1 MATVFPAQPLTN
13 WAGNI
18 EFSTRTLHRPTSVDE
33 VQELVAAGD
42 RLRVLGTGH
51 SFSTVADSTGALLTV
66 ADLPRRIE
74 IDPDRRAVTVSAGT
88 RFGELTQELDQAG
101 WALHNLGSLPH
112 ISVGGAVAT
121 GTHGSG
127 VTNGTLA
134 SAVNA
139 LELVTPSGELVRLAR
154 GDEGFDGSVV
164 ALGSIGVVTALGLDL
179 QPSYEVE
186 QRVYDRMWLS
196 ALRVNLREVLASAY
210 SVSIFLT
217 WRRAFADQVW
227 VKHRTDAGPWPHGR
241 DWLGATLAP
250 SQRNP
255 VPGQDPGYATQQGG
269 VPGPWNARLPHFRLE
284 FTPSAGDELQTE
296 YLLPI
301 ENAVPALDVLTGLAD
316 RLGPVLHVSEIRTV
330 AADELWLSEAYQQD
344 SIALHFTWHPDP
356 AAVAPVVRAL
366 EEGLAPLGARP
377 HWGKVFGMEPAAVAA
392 RYPRFADAQRLIR
405 GYDPEGKFR
414 NVFTERYLFGVDD

>member
-1 MATVFPAQPLTN
+1 MATAQPLTN
-13 WAGNI
+13 WAGNVA
-18 EFSTRTLHRPTSVDE
+18 FSTATLHRPTSVDE
-33 VQELVAAGD
+33 VQEVVAAGE

-51 SFSTVADSTGALLTV
+51 SFSTVADTPGALLTV

-74 IDPDRRAVTVSAGT
+74 IDADRRSVTVSAGT
-88 RFGELTQELDQAG
+88 RFGELTQVLDPAG

-127 VTNGTLA
+127 ITNGALA
-134 SAVNA
+134 AAVNA
-139 LELVTPSGELVRLAR
+139 LEIVVPSGDLKRLER
-154 GDEGFDGSVV
+154 GDADFEGSVV
-164 ALGSIGVVTALGLDL
+164 TLGSIGVVTALGLDI
-179 QPSYEVE
+179 QPRYEIE
-186 QRVYDRMWLS
+186 QRVYDRMFLS
-196 ALRVNLREVLASAY
+196 ALRVNLHEVLTSAY
-210 SVSIFLT
+210 SVSVFLT
-217 WRRAFADQVW
+217 WRRPFAEQVW
-227 VKHRTDAGPWPHGR
+227 VKHRTDGGAWPHGR

-255 VPGQDPGYATQQGG
+255 VPGQDPGFATQQGG

-330 AADELWLSEAYQQD
+330 AADELWLSEAYRQD
-344 SIALHFTWHPDP
+344 SVALHFTWLPDP
-356 AAVAPVVRAL
+356 AAVDPVLRAL
-366 EEGLAPLGARP
+366 EAGLAPLGARP
-377 HWGKVFGMEPAAVAA
+377 HWGKVFAMEPAAVAA
-392 RYPRFADAQRLIR
+392 RYPRFADAQQLIR
-405 GYDPEGKFR
+405 GYDPDGKFR
-414 NVFTERYLFGVDD
+414 NAFTERYL

>member
-1 MATVFPAQPLTN
+1 MVTAQPLTN
-13 WAGNI
+13 WARNVA
-18 EFSTRTLHRPTSVDE
+18 FSTATLHRPTSVE
-33 VQELVAAGD
+33 RVQELVAGSE

-74 IDPDRRAVTVSAGT
+74 IDAERRSVTVSAGT
-88 RFGELTQELDQAG
+88 RFGEIAQVLDPAG

-127 VTNGTLA
+127 IRNGALA

-139 LELVTPSGELVRLAR
+139 LEVVTPSGELVRLAR
-154 GDEGFDGSVV
+154 GDQNFEGSVV
-164 ALGSIGVVTALGLDL
+164 TLGSIGVVTALSLDI
-179 QPSYEVE
+179 QPRYQVE
-186 QRVYDRMWLS
+186 QRVYERMFLS
-196 ALRVNLREVLASAY
+196 ALRVNLPEVLTSAY
-210 SVSIFLT
+210 SVSVFLT
-217 WRRAFADQVW
+217 WRGPFAEQVW
-227 VKHRTDAGPWPHGR
+227 IKHRPDTGPWPHGR

-255 VPGQDPGYATQQGG
+255 VPGQDPGFSTQQGG
-269 VPGPWNARLPHFRLE
+269 VPGPWHERLPHFRLE

-301 ENAVPALDVLTGLAD
+301 EAAVPALEVLTKLAD
-316 RLGPVLHVSEIRTV
+316 RLGPALYVSELRTV

-344 SIALHFTWHPDP
+344 SVALHFTWLPDP
-356 AAVAPVVRAL
+356 VAADPVVRAL

-377 HWGKVFGMEPAAVAA
+377 HWGKVFAMEPAAVAA
-392 RYPRFADAQRLIR
+392 RYPRFPDAQRLIR
-405 GYDPEGKFR
+405 GYDPDGKFR
-414 NVFTERYLFGVDD
+414 NAFTDRYLFGV